1 MILGVVPNLEKPQLQ
16 AALQRVLEWSASNG
30 AELLIPRRVVERF
43 PELENTPEVALVVE
57 DEIADQA
64 DYLLAMGGD
73 GTILAALRYAG
84 SRQLPVLGV
93 NLGGLGFLADTSPDR
108 LTEALDLLKEGSFKI
123 EERMTLEAEIHSSG
137 EVRTIVVSN
146 DVVIDR
152 GEYSRVIDIVARVSG
167 QLLKRYTADGLIVS
181 TPTGSTAYALAAGG
195 PILDP
200 AMEALIVAPIC
211 AHILASRP
219 VVLPAD
225 REIHLSV
232 ISRHGTAQVTGDG
245 QERMLVESGAT
256 LVVRRGNRMN
266 RLVRT
271 GLGLPFFEVLRSKL
285 QWGFRENA
293 GQNE

>member
-1 MILGVVPNLEKPQLQ
+1 MILGVVLNLEKPQLQ
-16 AALQRVLEWSASNG
+16 AALQGVLEWSASNG
-30 AELLIPRRVVERF
+30 AELLIPHRVVERF
-43 PELENTPEVALVVE
+43 PELENTPEVTLVVE

-152 GEYSRVIDIVARVSG
+152 GEYSRVIDIIARVSG